1 MAAEKDPV
9 EGKHEIDVPYQSSM
23 IILPSSTQQHDTEKS
38 SHKNPVEPAGGEVP
52 LLTVE
57 IPNGDLISWLH
68 VAGSWCIFV
77 NTWGIINTYGVYQTF
92 YQTNLLRFESES
104 TISWIGSVQAALLYV
119 VGAAAGPIFDAGYMR
134 ALIWSGVILSVL
146 GMMLASIAKTYWQV
160 ILSQGVLVGFGTGCL
175 FVGAV
180 SIIPQYF
187 TTKKIFAYG
196 ITSTGSSIGGVI
208 FPIISSRIQL
218 RLDSGWATRII
229 AFVMLALFIVP
240 LAVMKQ
246 RIQPATRRKLYNA
259 NSFRDKPFLV
269 FCLGTF
275 FGFMGIYVPFYYV
288 QLYALEICHM
298 NENFSFYLLAI
309 INGSST
315 IGRIV
320 PNFYAD
326 KTGPLNM
333 QIPFTFIAAILC
345 FCWIAVKNTA
355 GLVVWCVVYGFFCG
369 CFASM
374 PSSSV
379 MSLTNDLQTMGSRM
393 GMALGASGLGFLVG
407 SPIGGALLQSRG
419 SWASLQVWVGALL
432 VISGLCSIAARIM
445 RVGTKFKV
453 KV

>member
-38 SHKNPVEPAGGEVP
+38 SHKYPVEPAGGEVP

-92 YQTNLLRFESES
+92 YQINLLRFESES

-119 VGAAAGPIFDAGYMR
+119 IGAAAGPIFDAGYMR

-196 ITSTGSSIGGVI
+196 ITSTGSSGVI
-208 FPIISSRIQL
+208 FRLYSAGYNFVLIQAGQQEL
-218 RLDSGWATRII
+218 S
-229 AFVMLALFIVP
+229 P
-240 LAVMKQ
+240 
-246 RIQPATRRKLYNA
+246 
-259 NSFRDKPFLV
+259 S
-269 FCLGTF
+269 
-275 FGFMGIYVPFYYV
+275 
-288 QLYALEICHM
+288 
-298 NENFSFYLLAI
+298 
-309 INGSST
+309 
-315 IGRIV
+315 
-320 PNFYAD
+320 
-326 KTGPLNM
+326 
-333 QIPFTFIAAILC
+333 LC
-345 FCWIAVKNTA
+345 
-355 GLVVWCVVYGFFCG
+355 
-369 CFASM
+369 
-374 PSSSV
+374 
-379 MSLTNDLQTMGSRM
+379 
-393 GMALGASGLGFLVG
+393 
-407 SPIGGALLQSRG
+407 
-419 SWASLQVWVGALL
+419 
-432 VISGLCSIAARIM
+432 
-445 RVGTKFKV
+445 
-453 KV
+453 